1 MSGFKVLKH
10 SIVEDYIIQLF
21 IIGFLK
27 AFIFIVQWFNY
38 LVVWLIH
45 FLILIVDFCGQQ
57 RKAHPLFRL
66 Y

>member
-1 MSGFKVLKH
+1 MSGFKVLKR

-45 FLILIVDFCGQQ
+45 FLILIVYFCGQH